1 MRIIDWS
8 SDVCSSDLLEKA
20 PGVFSAAVAGAPVT
34 KCELYD
40 THYTERYL
48 GQPPEKPSAYP
59 GSGAVDEAVTIKDPL
74 LLVHGMSDDRVGFDN
89 STALTTQRS
98 EEHTADPP
106 SLLRTSSASS
116 CVKNKT

>member
-34 KCELYD
+34 KWELYD

-48 GQPPEKPSAYP
+48 GQPQEKPSAYP
-59 GSGAVDEAVTIKDPL
+59 GSGAVDEAVKIKDPL
-74 LLVHGMSDDRVGFDN
+74 LLVHGMSDDNVVFDN
-89 STALTTQRS
+89 STALIAKMQGAAVPRT
-98 EEHTADPP
+98 EERRVGKECVSTCR
-106 SLLRTSSASS
+106 LRW
-116 CVKNKT
+116 